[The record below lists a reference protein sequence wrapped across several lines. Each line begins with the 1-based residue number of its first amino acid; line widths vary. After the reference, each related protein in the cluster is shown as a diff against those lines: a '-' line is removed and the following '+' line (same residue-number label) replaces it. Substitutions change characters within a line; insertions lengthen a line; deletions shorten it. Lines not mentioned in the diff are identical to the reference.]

1 LPPAPGP
8 PDGSPKK
15 DKKPKKRDTR
25 KEKKAEKKVEKK
37 GKGKAPEPPK
47 PTESDKEEEPEVQ
60 EEVEVINSPAKPEK
74 GPKPEKATRTS
85 SKKQKKSDKGGKGKD
100 KGKSTAAVTPIVPGT
115 SNTVPSVGTTDPSS
129 EPEPNSLD
137 DGADE
142 DEPSS
147 EPAEI
152 TPSDSALRLEKEV
165 ESETAIDDNQ
175 PPSAPTPDVEYSEG
189 SIEGGAPPAC
199 EVEEQSETAKTSDP
213 IAASEEIKIEEP
225 AVAQADTPEE
235 NRDTIE
241 PEAIPEPAEPE
252 TQPDAVEQKDQPAES
267 EPSAPPTTSE
277 PPLDTEAHTPSGDA
291 DNVEEITETP
301 GAPAPNE
308 TDEEESKEV
317 VGTSPPEGGESK
329 EVVDNPNL
337 VEGEKSESA
346 DAPGQG
352 PSEENTSSPTNDTT
366 SEQPVTETVD
376 IAAGA
381 IAAVVLDSEGNHEE
395 SNQETPANNESTA
408 AEIPTENVETPLTD
422 EDNDSAKDIEKPL
435 GSMESELQEPEKHI
449 ESSSGEDVATEEP
462 TPQPDPIANVNLE
475 GEDAESAPSFREET
489 TAVGGE
495 PNEPIQIAS
504 SEPEPASSAQAEE
517 KNEEP
522 MVESAIVETSDSA
535 EEMKIEEPE
544 ATNDEIQPEQEEKS
558 EESKP
563 VVASDDT
570 EHPAPSSEPIEGG
583 KSSESEPSPP
593 TEEPE
598 VTASSND
605 VPPSKKDGSDEIE
618 AEKEAAERSGD
629 SATSAPL
636 DESIE
641 SNGEVADDPPATQDP
656 VVEMNNDEVKGV
668 GALAE
673 TDEPEL
679 DPTEPAESPRSEEP
693 VEPSSIEIAQEE
705 SSSEQVPRI
714 EDVDMSAGAEVSS
727 AVADEPEQKT
737 EELSEAALPPTTDSE
752 EKAEDSFSVDDN
764 KPSEELPRKDDSEGI
779 SNHEEAPEVPES
791 SVESAE
797 AASENE
803 DLNENVKE
811 PEPQNEN
818 TLAEAELRGAE
829 EHAEPAGDTAEK
841 EIEVSEPVSAETTP
855 EADAQAEIHESE
867 PASIEADAKEENI
880 KVEEPNP
887 ASEEESE
894 PTSEE
899 LALPEIEKVVEVAPD
914 MVSTCFLRLN
924 PLVTINEGYVFL
936 LMRLSIFCDLLA
948 YYEFMLT
955 LPGGEGGSARASR
968 RGCSGIPSE

>member
-15 DKKPKKRDTR
+15 DKKPKKRDAK

-47 PTESDKEEEPEVQ
+47 PAESDKEEEPEVQ
-60 EEVEVINSPAKPEK
+60 EEVEVIDSPAKPEK

-142 DEPSS
+142 DEPST
-147 EPAEI
+147 EPAET

-189 SIEGGAPPAC
+189 PIEGGAPPAG
-199 EVEEQSETAKTSDP
+199 EVEEQSETAETSDL

-225 AVAQADTPEE
+225 AVGQADTPEE
-235 NRDTIE
+235 NPDTIE
-241 PEAIPEPAEPE
+241 PEAIPEPAGPE
-252 TQPDAVEQKDQPAES
+252 TKSDAVEQKDHPAES
-267 EPSAPPTTSE
+267 EPSAPPPTSE
-277 PPLDTEAHTPSGDA
+277 PPLETEAHTPSGDA
-291 DNVEEITETP
+291 DDVEEITETL

-308 TDEEESKEV
+308 TDEEESKEDV
-317 VGTSPPEGGESK
+317 ETSPPDGRESK
-329 EVVDNPNL
+329 EVVDDPNL

-346 DAPGQG
+346 DAPGPG
-352 PSEENTSSPTNDTT
+352 PSEENTSSPPHDTT
-366 SEQPVTETVD
+366 SEQPVTETAD

-381 IAAVVLDSEGNHEE
+381 IAAVVLDSEENREE
-395 SNQETPANNESTA
+395 SNPETPANNKSTA
-408 AEIPTENVETPLTD
+408 AEIPTEDVETPLTD

-462 TPQPDPIANVNLE
+462 TPQPDPSVNVTLE

-495 PNEPIQIAS
+495 PSEPIQIAS
-504 SEPEPASSAQAEE
+504 SEPGPASSEQAEE
-517 KNEEP
+517 KIEEP
-522 MVESAIVETSDSA
+522 MVESAIAETSDSA
-535 EEMKIEEPE
+535 KEMKIEESE

-558 EESKP
+558 EELKP

-570 EHPAPSSEPIEGG
+570 EHSAPSSEPIEGG

-605 VPPSKKDGSDEIE
+605 VPPSEKDGSDEIE
-618 AEKEAAERSGD
+618 TEKEAAERSGD

-656 VVEMNNDEVKGV
+656 VVEMSNDEVKGV

-679 DPTEPAESPRSEEP
+679 DPTEPAESSRSEEP
-693 VEPSSIEIAQEE
+693 VEPSGTEIAQEE

-714 EDVDMSAGAEVSS
+714 EDVDMSTGAEVSS
-727 AVADEPEQKT
+727 AIADEPDQKT
-737 EELSEAALPPTTDSE
+737 EELSEAALPPTTDPE

-764 KPSEELPRKDDSEGI
+764 KPSEELPRNDDSEGI
-779 SNHEEAPEVPES
+779 SNHEEAPEVPKS
-791 SVESAE
+791 SVENAE
-797 AASENE
+797 AAGENE
-803 DLNENVKE
+803 DLNENVEE

-818 TLAEAELRGAE
+818 TLAEAEIPGAE
-829 EHAEPAGDTAEK
+829 EHAEPAEDTAEK

-855 EADAQAEIHESE
+855 EADAQAETHESE

-880 KVEEPNP
+880 KDEEPNP
-887 ASEEESE
+887 ASEEVSE

-899 LALPEIEKVVEVAPD
+899 LALPEIEKVVELAPD
-914 MVSTCFLRLN
+914 VVSTCFLRLN
-924 PLVTINEGYVFL
+924 PLVAFIEGYVFL
-936 LMRLSIFCDLLA
+936 LMRLSIFCDLIA
-948 YYEFMLT
+948 YCEFILT
-955 LPGGEGGSARASR
+955 LAGGEGGSARASR
-968 RGCSGIPSE
+968 RGYSGIPSE